1 MPEASMLI
9 IYVVM
14 AAIVLVRPQGL
25 FGRPLK

>member
-1 MPEASMLI
+1 MLI

-14 AAIVLVRPQGL
+14 AAIMLVRPQGL